1 LALVVKSTKDLIK
14 PGQFYWKVLV
24 YGLPGTGK
32 SKWASG
38 APNPGI
44 IACETGHGKGL
55 LTLADETIDYV
66 EPSSLSDFESVTS
79 GTVFKDKDTLVFDSL
94 SYFVKT
100 VVKDEA
106 LRMPRKFGDSPKR
119 KAGVPELDDYGVM
132 GELTR
137 KYVEK
142 LLMLPKNVVV
152 LATEKYS
159 GGNEDN
165 PELVIGPDL
174 PGAMFLGSTA
184 MFDAV
189 LRLRTR
195 PKLRDPKD
203 AKSKYTERY
212 FVTQPD
218 GAGTIAKCRS
228 TLNGRAILDREEIF
242 DLETGQGSFQSLY
255 DKILKAYNKE

>member
-1 LALVVKSTKDLIK
+1 
-14 PGQFYWKVLV
+14 V

-32 SKWASG
+32 TKWAAG

-55 LTLADETIDYV
+55 LTLADQTIEFV
-66 EPSSLSDFESVTS
+66 EPTTLQDFDEVAS
-79 GTVFKDKDTLVFDSL
+79 GKVFKDKETLVFDSL

-106 LRMPRKFGDSPKR
+106 LKMPRKFGESAKR
-119 KAGVPELDDYGVM
+119 RAGVPELDDYGVM

-142 LLMLPKNVVV
+142 LLLLPKNVVV

-165 PELVIGPDL
+165 PEIVIGPDL

-212 FVTQPD
+212 FLTQPD

-228 TLNGRAILDREEIF
+228 TLNGKAILDKEEVF
-242 DLETGQGSFQSLY
+242 DLETGAGSFQALY
-255 DKILKAYNKE
+255 DKLLAAYSQNKG